1 MKYKLTGMA
10 ILLIVGG
17 LASAYKKDPD
27 FIRAIQK
34 GAKARIVLSVVDD
47 EGAVVPDA
55 AVRALMGMN
64 FRERAYHINGLTD
77 SDGRFAVEGKTT
89 GDEVEVEISKDGYY
103 GTSKKYCFITMG
115 AESNVKDGKWQ
126 PFGMEERL
134 RLRKIRNPVKLRRLG
149 FGNGRIMPATNKW
162 LSCRVTLRFTEPLSG
177 GYYSRNVSESA
188 YPYPY
193 EAQAGADYEIRA
205 LDIAAS
211 NIKRG
216 KDGVLFP
223 RDAVLVTR
231 TRCVLDEKGQL
242 KSAHYGY
249 VWVAQL
255 FACRRCNPGMR
266 LAWVF
271 NPTPNDTN
279 LEPAK

>member
-1 MKYKLTGMA
+1 MKYKFTVMA

-27 FIRAIQK
+27 YIRARRK

-103 GTSKKYCFITMG
+103 GASRQYCFSEMG
-115 AESNVKDGKWQ
+115 AESDVKDGKWQ

-134 RLRKIRNPVKLRRLG
+134 RLRKIRNPEKLCDLG
-149 FGNGRIMPATNKW
+149 FGNGRVMPATNTWMGLDMACGDFVKPHGEGVRTDFEMKVDQDAAGVSIVSRHAVVYGAS
-162 LSCRVTLRFTEPLSG
+162 LG
-177 GYYSRNVSESA
+177 G
-188 YPYPY
+188 
-193 EAQAGADYEIRA
+193 
-205 LDIAAS
+205 L
-211 NIKRG
+211 
-216 KDGVLFP
+216 LFQEC
-223 RDAVLVTR
+223 L
-231 TRCVLDEKGQL
+231 
-242 KSAHYGY
+242 
-249 VWVAQL
+249 
-255 FACRRCNPGMR
+255 
-266 LAWVF
+266 
-271 NPTPNDTN
+271 
-279 LEPAK
+279 